1 MNTLIDV
8 TTTLIEVQT
17 LFTVSTAM
25 KTLQQLIQ
33 MELISAIHHKI
44 TPTMEHFLNIS
55 KHKDNIFVYA

>member
-8 TTTLIEVQT
+8 TTTLIEVQA

-44 TPTMEHFLNIS
+44 TPTWSIS
-55 KHKDNIFVYA
+55 